1 MRCMRCLMTLVVAGS
16 LVLTPVYAQKGQEGA
31 KSKRD
36 LLTNVVVKTEPE
48 KLKKGRDAYTF
59 DVQAGAKI
67 ETIVCE
73 RGTRFVVKV
82 VGGKRTL
89 ISDAEGREQLKVGKV
104 ITLTGKASKRG
115 TLAILI
121 TL

>member
-1 MRCMRCLMTLVVAGS
+1 MTLVVAGS
-16 LVLTPVYAQKGQEGA
+16 LVLTPVYAQKGQGGA

-73 RGTRFVVKV
+73 RGTRFVKV

-104 ITLTGKASKRG
+104 ITLKGKASKRG

>member
-16 LVLTPVYAQKGQEGA
+16 LVLTPAMAQKGQEGA
-31 KSKRD
+31 KAKRT

-67 ETIVCE
+67 EKIVCE
-73 RGTRFVVKV
+73 RGTRFVKV
-82 VGGKRTL
+82 VGQKRIP

-104 ITLTGKASKRG
+104 ITLTGKASKHG
-115 TLAILI
+115 IIAVLI
-121 TL
+121 AL